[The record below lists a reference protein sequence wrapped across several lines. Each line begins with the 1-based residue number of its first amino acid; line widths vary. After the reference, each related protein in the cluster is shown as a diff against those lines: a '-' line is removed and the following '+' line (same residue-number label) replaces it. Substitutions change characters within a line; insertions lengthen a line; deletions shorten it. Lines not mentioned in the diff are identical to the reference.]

1 MCCCSLKTCMAAEEC
16 NTLDFDSASDMWF
29 GGSDTLFSC
38 PERHGGGDA
47 LFGEGDGDISS
58 PVTYLGTFLKVRGW
72 PAASK
77 VKSSCLPGTG

>member
-1 MCCCSLKTCMAAEEC
+1 MAAEEC

-47 LFGEGDGDISS
+47 LFGEGGGDISS